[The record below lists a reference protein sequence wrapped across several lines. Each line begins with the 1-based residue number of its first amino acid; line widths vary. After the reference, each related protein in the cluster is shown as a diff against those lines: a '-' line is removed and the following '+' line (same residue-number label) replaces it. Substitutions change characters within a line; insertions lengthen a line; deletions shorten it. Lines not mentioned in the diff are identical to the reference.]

1 MKQQLYILLILLSCK
16 LSAQSFDLKE
26 YYFPYADFFEPRIY
40 QYTEKGDNEESQYWY
55 MQTKIINND
64 TILSTKVYDED
75 FALVEVSEEKVHPKG
90 MTILK
95 YNLSLAGTMT
105 ISKILHKDVF
115 RWKLSSE
122 EKIKW
127 SALYDS
133 PYGKESIRK
142 QRELISTKPHL
153 QSFNKEEHQTIE
165 FKDSYRH
172 SVRTT
177 DGARTYD
184 FHQKSYYGKGI
195 GLLNYKRSFPKNKS
209 SYEYYLSKIFT
220 KEAWEKF
227 RKKAK
232 YYKGGNIKKT

>member
-1 MKQQLYILLILLSCK
+1 MKQQLYILLILLSYN
-16 LSAQSFDLKE
+16 LSAQSFNLKE
-26 YYFPYADFFEPRIY
+26 YYFPYADFFEPQIY
-40 QYTEKGDNEESQYWY
+40 QYTEKGDDEETQYWY
-55 MQTKIINND
+55 MQTKIINSD

-75 FALVEVSEEKVHPKG
+75 FALVEVSQEKVHPEG
-90 MTILK
+90 MTIIK
-95 YNLSLAGTMT
+95 YNLSLAGSMT

-115 RWKLSSE
+115 KWTLNPND
-122 EKIKW
+122 KIKW

-153 QSFNKEEHQTIE
+153 QSFDKKEYQAIE

-172 SVRTT
+172 SVRTSN
-177 DGARTYD
+177 GARTYD

-195 GLLNYKRSFPKNKS
+195 GLLNYKRSFPKDGS
-209 SYEYYLSKIFT
+209 SYEYYLSKTFT

-232 YYKGGNIKKT
+232 HYKGGGIKKT